1 MYTLKMS
8 YGDYGDEP
16 EMATAEILGTYKTL
30 DEACEAAKSKF
41 DAIMERICEIDT
53 RFGEIERGR
62 CRYYVSYGHVELN
75 EYYYEVSIIER

>member
-16 EMATAEILGTYKTL
+16 EMATVEILGTYKTL

-41 DAIMERICEIDT
+41 DAIMGRICEIDT
-53 RFGEIERGR
+53 RFGEIVRDR